1 MKLNNDIEV
10 SFKEITKSFAD
21 DLIYPALL
29 GSILFDLFSTWFKN
43 PVGIMILIIYL
54 ADWYFYKFEIKS
66 NDAQKDQG
74 YYYILQI
81 CIAVDLTFIYF
92 ANKGLLNEWFLIG
105 GTLGFMFLTFLFL
118 KSYFIQNTC
127 LIIYWVLLALMILTL
142 KVCGIGFLII
152 SILFLI
158 GYLIL
163 IFLSNFIERKST

>member
-1 MKLNNDIEV
+1 MNSNKEIEV

-66 NDAQKDQG
+66 NEAEKDQG

-81 CIAVDLTFIYF
+81 CIAIDLTFIYF
-92 ANKGLLNEWFLIG
+92 ANKDLLNEWSVVG
-105 GTLGFMFLTFLFL
+105 GALGFIFLTFLFL
-118 KSYFIQNTC
+118 KSYFIENIC
-127 LIIYWVLLALMILTL
+127 LLIYWILLALMILTL

-152 SILFLI
+152 SIFFLV

-163 IFLSNFIERKST
+163 IFLSHVIDKKTT